1 MAEEKKTVLVVDDDP
16 FISNIVCEALLSDGY
31 KIERAADGEEALAKI
46 EKLLPDL
53 VIMDY
58 MMPKM
63 DGPQVCR
70 KVKENPKIKH
80 VPIIMV
86 TAVSDVKEKV
96 QLLESGAEDYI
107 VKPFDLEELLAR
119 VKVVIRRSNQLHVD
133 VNSITKLPG
142 NTAIAKEIDQRLK
155 SGEKFAVCYA
165 DLGNFKAFNDRYG
178 FDSGNRVIS
187 ELAKLMKRVV
197 EDSDI
202 QNCFLGHIGGDDFIG
217 IMPAGYAEHFCM
229 ELINRFDYFIMAMYD
244 PEDSKKG
251 YILAKNRLGE
261 LMRFPIMRLRIA
273 VVSNQK
279 RNLISLGQISSIA
292 AELKEK
298 AKLKDM
304 SNYVKDE
311 RRD

>member
-1 MAEEKKTVLVVDDDP
+1 MVDAKKTILVVDDDP
-16 FISNIVCEALLSDGY
+16 FIATIICEALISDGY
-31 KIERAADGEEALAKI
+31 KIEKAADGEEALAKI
-46 EKLLPDL
+46 EQLIPDL

-86 TAVSDVKEKV
+86 TAVADVKEKV
-96 QLLESGAEDYI
+96 QLLDSGAEDYI

-119 VKVVIRRSNQLHVD
+119 VKVILRRSNQLHVD

-142 NTAIAKEIDQRLK
+142 NTAIAKEVEQRLK
-155 SGEKFAVCYA
+155 SGEKFAVCYV

-178 FDSGNRVIS
+178 FDSGNRVIT

-202 QNCFLGHIGGDDFIG
+202 QNCFLGHIGGDDFIA
-217 IMPAGYAEHFCM
+217 IMPAGYAEHFCV

-251 YILAKNRLGE
+251 YILARNRQGE
-261 LMRFPIMRLRIA
+261 MMRFPIMRLRIA

-292 AELKEK
+292 AELKDK

>member
-1 MAEEKKTVLVVDDDP
+1 MADEKKTVLVVDDDP
-16 FISNIVCEALLSDGY
+16 FISNIICEALQSDGY
-31 KIERAADGEEALAKI
+31 KIEKAGDGEEALAQI
-46 EKLLPDL
+46 EKLVPDL

-70 KVKENPKIKH
+70 KVKDNPKVKH

-86 TAVSDVKEKV
+86 TAVADVKEKV

-119 VKVVIRRSNQLHVD
+119 VKVVLRRTKQLNMD

-142 NTAIAKEIDQRLK
+142 NTAIIREVETRLK
-155 SGEKFAVCYA
+155 NSEKFAVCYV

-178 FDSGNRVIS
+178 FDAGNRVIT

-202 QNCFLGHIGGDDFIG
+202 QNCFLGHIGGDDFLAV
-217 IMPAGYAEHFCM
+217 MPAGYAEHFCM
-229 ELINRFDYFIMAMYD
+229 ELINRFDFFILSMYD

-251 YILAKNRLGE
+251 YILAKSRMGE

-273 VVSNQK
+273 IVSNQK
-279 RNLISLGQISSIA
+279 RNLLSLGQISSIA

-298 AKLKDM
+298 SKLKDM

>member
-1 MAEEKKTVLVVDDDP
+1 MADEKKKVLVVDDDP
-16 FISNIVCEALLSDGY
+16 FISNIICEALLSDGY
-31 KIERAADGEEALAKI
+31 SIEKAGDGEEALAKI
-46 EKLLPDL
+46 EKLIPDL

-58 MMPKM
+58 MMPIM

-70 KVKENPKIKH
+70 KVKDNPKIKH

-86 TAVSDVKEKV
+86 TAVADVKEKV
-96 QLLESGAEDYI
+96 KLLESGAEDYI

-119 VKVVIRRSNQLHVD
+119 VKVVLRRTKQLNMD
-133 VNSITKLPG
+133 TNSVTKLPG
-142 NTAIAKEIDQRLK
+142 NTAIIKEVEVRLK
-155 SGEKFAVCYA
+155 SSEKFALCYV

-178 FDSGNRVIS
+178 FDAGNRVIT
-187 ELAKLMKRVV
+187 ELAKLMRRVV
-197 EDSDI
+197 EDADI
-202 QNCFLGHIGGDDFIG
+202 QNCFLGHIGGDDFIA

-229 ELINRFDYFIMAMYD
+229 ELINRFDFFILSMYD

-251 YILAKNRLGE
+251 YILAKNRMGE

-273 VVSNQK
+273 VVTNQK
-279 RNLISLGQISSIA
+279 RNLLSLGQISSIA

-298 AKLKDM
+298 SKLKDM

>member
-1 MAEEKKTVLVVDDDP
+1 MADEKKTVLVVDDDP
-16 FISNIVCEALLSDGY
+16 FISNIICEALLSEGY
-31 KIERAADGEEALAKI
+31 KIEKAADGEEALAKI
-46 EKLLPDL
+46 EQVIPDL

-70 KVKENPKIKH
+70 KVKANPKIKH

-86 TAVSDVKEKV
+86 TAVADVKEKV

-119 VKVVIRRSNQLHVD
+119 VKVVLRRTKQLNVD

-142 NTAIAKEIDQRLK
+142 NTAIAKEIDLRLK
-155 SGEKFAVCYA
+155 SAEKFAVCYA

-178 FDSGNRVIS
+178 FDSGNRVIG
-187 ELAKLMKRVV
+187 EMAKLMKRVV

-202 QNCFLGHIGGDDFIG
+202 QNCFLGHIGGDDFIA
-217 IMPAGYAEHFCM
+217 IMPAGYAEHFCI
-229 ELINRFDYFIMAMYD
+229 ELINRFDYFIMGMYD

-251 YILAKNRLGE
+251 YILARNRQGE
-261 LMRFPIMRLRIA
+261 MMRFPIMRLRIA
-273 VVSNQK
+273 VISNQK

>member
-1 MAEEKKTVLVVDDDP
+1 MVDEKKTVLVVDDDP
-16 FISNIVCEALLSDGY
+16 FIANIICQALQSDGY
-31 KIERAADGEEALAKI
+31 KTEKASDGEEALAKI
-46 EKLLPDL
+46 EKLSPDL

-63 DGPQVCR
+63 DGPEVCR
-70 KVKENPKIKH
+70 KVKDNPKIKQ

-86 TAVSDVKEKV
+86 TAVADVKEKV
-96 QLLESGAEDYI
+96 RLLEEGAEDYI
-107 VKPFDLEELLAR
+107 VKPFNLEELLAR
-119 VKVVIRRSNQLHVD
+119 VKVVLRRTRQLNLD
-133 VNSITKLPG
+133 VNSITKLPS
-142 NTAIAKEIDQRLK
+142 NTAIMKEVEIRLK
-155 SGEKFAVCYA
+155 SSEKFALCYV

-178 FDSGNRVIS
+178 FDSGNRVIT

-197 EDSDI
+197 EDADI
-202 QNCFLGHIGGDDFIG
+202 QNYFLGHIGGDDFVAIL
-217 IMPAGYAEHFCM
+217 PAGYAEHFCI
-229 ELINRFDYFIMAMYD
+229 ELINRFDIFIMSMYD

-251 YILAKNRLGE
+251 YILSRSRQGE
-261 LMRFPIMRLRIA
+261 MTRFPIMRLRIA

-298 AKLKDM
+298 SKLKDV

-311 RRD
+311 RRE

>member
-1 MAEEKKTVLVVDDDP
+1 MTDEKKTILVVDDDP
-16 FISNIVCEALLSDGY
+16 FISTIICEALQGDGY
-31 KIERAADGEEALAKI
+31 KIEKASDGEEALAKI
-46 EKLLPDL
+46 EKLVPDL

-58 MMPKM
+58 MLPKM

-70 KVKENPKIKH
+70 KVKDNPQIKY

-86 TAVSDVKEKV
+86 TAVTDVKEKV
-96 QLLESGAEDYI
+96 QLLEGGAEDYI

-119 VKVVIRRSNQLHVD
+119 VKVVLRRTRQLNVE
-133 VNSITKLPG
+133 VNNITKLPG
-142 NTAIAKEIDQRLK
+142 NTAIIKEVEVRLE
-155 SGEKFAVCYA
+155 SGEKFAVCYV

-178 FDSGNRVIS
+178 FDSGNRVIT

-197 EDSDI
+197 EDADV
-202 QNCFLGHIGGDDFIG
+202 QNCFLGHIGGDDFLA
-217 IMPAGYAEHFCM
+217 IMPAGYAEHFCI
-229 ELINRFDYFIMAMYD
+229 ELINRFDIFIMSMYD
-244 PEDSKKG
+244 SKDTKKG
-251 YILAKNRLGE
+251 YILAKSRSGE
-261 LMRFPIMRLRIA
+261 LVRFPIMRLRIA

-298 AKLKDM
+298 AKMKDA

-311 RRD
+311 RRE

>member
-1 MAEEKKTVLVVDDDP
+1 MADEKKTILVVDDDP
-16 FISNIVCEALLSDGY
+16 FIANIICEALISDGY
-31 KIERAADGEEALAKI
+31 KIEKAVDGEEALAKI
-46 EKLLPDL
+46 EKLVPDL

-63 DGPQVCR
+63 DGPQVCL
-70 KVKENPKIKH
+70 KVKENDKIKH

-86 TAVSDVKEKV
+86 TAVADVKEKV

-119 VKVVIRRSNQLHVD
+119 VKVVLRRANQLRTD
-133 VNSITKLPG
+133 VNGITKLPG
-142 NTAIAKEIDQRLK
+142 NTAIAKEIDLRIK
-155 SGEKFAVCYA
+155 SGEKFAFCYA

-178 FDSGNRVIS
+178 FESGNRVIN
-187 ELAKLMKRVV
+187 ELAKLMRRVV
-197 EDSDI
+197 EDADI
-202 QNCFLGHIGGDDFIG
+202 QNCFLGHIGGDDFIA
-217 IMPAGYAEHFCM
+217 IMPAGYAEHFCL
-229 ELINRFDYFIMAMYD
+229 ELINRFDIFIGSMYD
-244 PEDSKKG
+244 PADSKKG
-251 YILAKNRLGE
+251 YILAKNRQGE

-279 RNLISLGQISSIA
+279 RNLVSLGQISSIA

>member
-1 MAEEKKTVLVVDDDP
+1 MPEQKTVLVVDDDP
-16 FISNIVCEALLSDGY
+16 FISNIICEALQTDGY
-31 KIERAADGEEALAKI
+31 KTEKASDGEEALTKI
-46 EKLLPDL
+46 EKLVPDL

-70 KVKENPKIKH
+70 QVKDNPKIKH

-86 TAVSDVKEKV
+86 TVVADVKEKV
-96 QLLESGAEDYI
+96 QLLEAGAEDYI

-119 VKVVIRRSNQLHVD
+119 VKVVLRRASQLNVE

-142 NTAIAKEIDQRLK
+142 NTAIIKEFDLRLK
-155 SGEKFAVCYA
+155 SSEKFALCYV

-178 FDSGNRVIS
+178 FDSGNRVIT

-197 EDSDI
+197 EDADI
-202 QNCFLGHIGGDDFIG
+202 QNCFLGHIGGDDFVA
-217 IMPAGYAEHFCM
+217 IMPAGYAEHFCI
-229 ELINRFDYFIMAMYD
+229 ELINRFDIFIMSMYD

-251 YILAKNRLGE
+251 YILSRSRQGE
-261 LMRFPIMRLRIA
+261 MTRFPIMRLRIA

-311 RRD
+311 RHD